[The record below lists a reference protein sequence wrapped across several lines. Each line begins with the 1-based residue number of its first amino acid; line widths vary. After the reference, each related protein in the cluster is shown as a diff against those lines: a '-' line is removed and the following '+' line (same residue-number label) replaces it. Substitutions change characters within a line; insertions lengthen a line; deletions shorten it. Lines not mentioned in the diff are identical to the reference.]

1 MADKHREGK
10 LYSRHNLLYFCYTV
24 AYPEHNTIIH
34 IPVLSRIEHEEE
46 SIVEEEVVPQTE
58 NPPVENNFY
67 FDICGEEAE
76 TPTTQGKPRC
86 IYLFLY

>member
-1 MADKHREGK
+1 LH
-10 LYSRHNLLYFCYTV
+10 
-24 AYPEHNTIIH
+24 
-34 IPVLSRIEHEEE
+34 IEHKEE
-46 SIVEEEVVPQTE
+46 SVVEEEVVPPTE

-86 IYLFLY
+86 IYLSLYFKFLPTLNAALGDRNCVINY